1 MTTDNT
7 TTDTDKPKRVRAA
20 IAILDNRVLTLTSGP
35 ADKRVTRTFRAVS
48 GRDGANLLAQQLPSG
63 QWMFVGKGL
72 EPLGSQRRAC
82 VCRSKAA
89 EDVARV
95 VRREHSRAM
104 AAAQYGNQKNAA
116 LQSAR
121 EFWGVQADQ
130 QDAAEADRRQA
141 LMACAVAG
149 GLTVFRAKPAQTTQ
163 TAAC

>member
-7 TTDTDKPKRVRAA
+7 IDTTKPKRAKFE
-20 IAILDNRVLTLTSGP
+20 IIDNRVLTLTIGQN
-35 ADKRVTRTFRAVS
+35 DKRTFRAVT
-48 GRDGANLLAQQLPSG
+48 GRDGMNLLAQQLPSG
-63 QWMFVGKGL
+63 GWMFVGKGL
-72 EPLGSQRRAC
+72 EVLGSQRRAI
-82 VCRSKAA
+82 VCRSKAT
-89 EDVARV
+89 EDVLRV
-95 VRREHSRAM
+95 VRREWARERNADN
-104 AAAQYGNQKNAA
+104 YVRQKNAA

>member
-35 ADKRVTRTFRAVS
+35 ADKRVTRTFRAVT
-48 GRDGANLLAQQLPSG
+48 GRDGMNLLAQQLPSG

-104 AAAQYGNQKNAA
+104 AAAQYVNQKNAA

-121 EFWGVQADQ
+121 EFWGAQADQ
-130 QDAAEADRRQA
+130 QDAAAEADRRQA
-141 LMACAVAG
+141 LMACAAAG
-149 GLTVFRAKPAQTTQ
+149 GLRVFNVKAQTTQ